1 VAVIRIAAS
10 VAAACLAA
18 SWACGGGS
26 AFSCT
31 EDAQC
36 RDGTAL
42 GVCEASGYCSFVDD
56 TCESGRRYGSLAPQG
71 FAEVC
76 VQPVDA
82 TTGTAGDDATADAA
96 SETTEDTAGS
106 SSATMPST
114 TLPVDPGSTGETL
127 DESTTG
133 PPGSTSSSTDAVED
147 GSSSSSTGPAAPPCE
162 VAFFD
167 EFDNGVDPEWGT
179 WSDPDS
185 YFAMDTGTLL
195 LSIAPSSIE
204 WVSAGLYTQEHSFL
218 GGHVRVEL
226 LPFAAPIDVVGVWLT
241 MFTAENCE
249 VQIAVESSGVTG
261 HSAGVW
267 FDPLP
272 IDSEQPIWLQL
283 RLEPDGYLHWEV
295 STNAGDTWTEVHG
308 EAAPCD
314 FSAARSAIFAG
325 GMHDGPSSIIREV
338 EWYER
343 CEAP

>member
-26 AFSCT
+26 AFACT

-71 FAEVC
+71 VGEVC

-82 TTGTAGDDATADAA
+82 TTGTAGDDATADAGGSGEA
-96 SETTEDTAGS
+96 EDTTGS
-106 SSATMPST
+106 SSVTMPST

-127 DESTTG
+127 DEGTTG
-133 PPGSTSSSTDAVED
+133 PFGSTSSSTDAVD
-147 GSSSSSTGPAAPPCE
+147 DDASGSSTGPAAPPCQ

-195 LSIAPSSIE
+195 FSIAPSSTE
-204 WVSAGLYTQEHSFL
+204 WVSAGLYTQ
-218 GGHVRVEL
+218 
-226 LPFAAPIDVVGVWLT
+226 
-241 MFTAENCE
+241 
-249 VQIAVESSGVTG
+249 
-261 HSAGVW
+261 
-267 FDPLP
+267 
-272 IDSEQPIWLQL
+272 
-283 RLEPDGYLHWEV
+283 
-295 STNAGDTWTEVHG
+295 
-308 EAAPCD
+308 
-314 FSAARSAIFAG
+314 
-325 GMHDGPSSIIREV
+325 
-338 EWYER
+338 
-343 CEAP
+343 